1 MAKAR
6 DYKPLTE
13 DELKEIHGTLREQFD
28 YASKMMV
35 KWKEAG
41 YFSEANTTDPDKQVR
56 GYGVAAPIVAA
67 LSTTAE
73 ALVTIEREIEVR
85 EHRKNRLNLPKP

>member
-1 MAKAR
+1 MAK

-13 DELKEIHGTLREQFD
+13 EELKEMHGKLRDQFD

-41 YFSEANTTDPDKQVR
+41 YYSEANTTDPEKLVR
-56 GYGVAAPIVAA
+56 GYSSAAPIVASMA
-67 LSTTAE
+67 TTAE

-85 EHRKNRLNLPKP
+85 ESRRNRVHLPKP

>member
-1 MAKAR
+1 MAK

-13 DELKEIHGTLREQFD
+13 EELKEMHGKLRDQFD

-41 YFSEANTTDPDKQVR
+41 YFSDANTTDPDKQVR
-56 GYGVAAPIVAA
+56 GYGVAAPIATA
-67 LSTTAE
+67 LATTAE

-85 EHRKNRLNLPKP
+85 EHRKNRLHLPKP

>member
-1 MAKAR
+1 MAK

-13 DELKEIHGTLREQFD
+13 EELKEMHGKLREQFD

-56 GYGVAAPIVAA
+56 GYGVAAPIATTLA
-67 LSTTAE
+67 TTAE
-73 ALVTIEREIEVR
+73 ALITIEREIEVR
-85 EHRKNRLNLPKP
+85 ENRKNRLHLPKP

>member
-1 MAKAR
+1 MAKAK

-13 DELKEIHGTLREQFD
+13 EELKEMHGTLREQFD
-28 YASKMMV
+28 YAAKMMA

-41 YFSEANTTDPDKQVR
+41 YYNDTNTTDPDKQVR
-56 GYGVAAPIVAA
+56 GYGVAAPILSA
-67 LSTTAE
+67 LSNTAE

-85 EHRKNRLNLPKP
+85 EHRKNRLSLPKP